1 MSWEGLG
8 GPEAVFFEVFS
19 YISFDIVLLVDVL
32 RDAFQPRAIII
43 NTFQQWLLGSSLLLL
58 VSHPRF

>member
-1 MSWEGLG
+1 MSREGLG

-32 RDAFQPRAIII
+32 RDAFQPRAII
-43 NTFQQWLLGSSLLLL
+43 NTFQP
-58 VSHPRF
+58 VSYTHLTLPTT